1 MAYHTRPPTQGFIEE
16 TIISLFL
23 KDSTFSGTGDPVDLA
38 GWLFS
43 LPCRKGV
50 QTRCMRST
58 LIFLNT
64 MAFLAKKFGVTKR
77 DKFD

>member
-16 TIISLFL
+16 TIINLFL

-43 LPCRKGV
+43 LP
-50 QTRCMRST
+50 
-58 LIFLNT
+58 